1 MSSFKYDPIGSGELG
16 FRSNLHKLSPNVQ
29 NFSERNQDAI
39 NSLSD
44 LILLQ
49 EQGILEEGF
58 LDSYLYKSAKEINM
72 DPSILLEQAK
82 LKSKMDSTEVQSEIK
97 NG

>member
-1 MSSFKYDPIGSGELG
+1 MSSFKYDPISSGEVS
-16 FRSNLHKLSPNVQ
+16 FRPYTHKSSQNVQ
-29 NFSERNQDAI
+29 SFSEKNQQAI
-39 NSLSD
+39 DSLSNI
-44 LILLQ
+44 ILLQ
-49 EQGILEEGF
+49 KQGILEEGF